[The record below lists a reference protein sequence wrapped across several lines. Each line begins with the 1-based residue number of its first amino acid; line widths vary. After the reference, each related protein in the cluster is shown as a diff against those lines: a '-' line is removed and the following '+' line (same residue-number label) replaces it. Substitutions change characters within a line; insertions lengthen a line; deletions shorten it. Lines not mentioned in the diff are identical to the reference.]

1 MEQSVKYYRNPDEP
15 ISLEDLKSFL
25 WGAATRLRGQIDA
38 AGYKEYI
45 FPLLFFKRISDV
57 YDEQFEGYVC
67 EGGIE
72 YANAQ
77 AQELVIRIPDGA
89 HWRDVRECTENVGQR
104 LVEAFIA
111 IEQANPGEHADGR
124 VIGGLEGIFGPK
136 DGWTNKA
143 KMPDHIITSLIED
156 FSRYNLSLKAC
167 PADEMGQAY
176 EYLVGKFAD
185 DAGNTAQEFYTNRTV
200 VDLMAEILQ
209 PRPGESIYDPTCGSG
224 GMLVKC
230 LDFLR
235 KKGEPWQGVKVFG
248 QEINALTSAIA
259 RMNLY
264 LNGVEDFSIA
274 KGDTLE
280 TPMFF
285 DGSKIRSFDIV
296 LANPPY
302 SIKQWNRDAFMNDKW
317 GRNMWGAPIQARADY
332 AFIQHIISSM
342 DKGTGRSATLLPHG
356 VLNREEDKEIRKKHV
371 ESDTIDAIIGLGR
384 NLFYNSGLE
393 SFIFICS
400 NCKPKNRKGK
410 ILFIEAEKC
419 THKSGKQA
427 YLFPEDINRIVEAY
441 RSDEDIPGFS
451 KHVSTEDIL
460 LNEGNLNIKSYVK
473 SIDSHESLT
482 LEDSLDKYIEHQNI
496 LSDTLSELCFV
507 DSEMPKLSSPNLMYK
522 ESNNW
527 ARVRLSDVAEEYSV
541 RIDNPSLSEYDFYIG
556 SDCIGQYD
564 FRIHK
569 RSDASTITSAQKLF
583 KEGDYL
589 LVRRSLYGSDFRE
602 RAPRA
607 DFDGV
612 CSADILTIREKK
624 GVIADGFLIY
634 VLYQKSLWDFIVS
647 NSNGGLT
654 RRIKW
659 KQLADY
665 EFDLPPIE
673 EQRILADKL
682 WAAYRLK
689 ESYKKLL
696 TATQEMVKS
705 QFIEMFGDQNTND
718 KGWSESLVK
727 DEFKLSMGKTP
738 ARNNPECWDNG
749 NHKWVSI
756 SDMSSYARYT
766 GDTSEYITDYAIA
779 DSGIKPVPKG
789 TIIMSFKLSIGRTA
803 ITSED
808 IYTNEA
814 IMAFADF
821 DEKKFNID
829 FLHFL
834 IANKN
839 WLLGA
844 KQAVKG
850 QTLNKESIGNAK
862 IIIPPIEMQE
872 QFASIY
878 NQADKSEFVGF
889 KSQFIEMF
897 GNPVAN
903 NKGWSTM
910 ALKQVAPEEPSR
922 ERQTGTVWILNLD
935 MIESHTGKIIDKVYD
950 EDTNLLS
957 VAPFDEGNVLY
968 SKLRPY
974 LNKVVIPKGKGYA
987 TTELVPLRP
996 NQEYLNLTFFSHL
1009 LRGDDFVTYANT
1021 ISSGTKMPRMPL
1033 NDLRNFQCIL
1043 PPMEEQLKFE
1053 KVAEQADKSEFEL
1066 RKSIEAIDQVIKS
1079 LINN

>member
-1 MEQSVKYYRNPDEP
+1 MEQPVKYYRNPDEP

-507 DSEMPKLSSPNLMYK
+507 DSEMPKFSSPNWMYK

-527 ARVRLSDVAEEYSV
+527 ARVKLSDVAEEYSV

-705 QFIEMFGDQNTND
+705 QFIEMFYNGKYTVDKLREHIDVIRGVSYKPSDVYETHNENTSIVLRSNNIEGGQINFDDLVYVSTERVSELQLLRVGDIVMCGSNGSKKLVGKAAMLQETPTIRTSFGAFCLGIRC
-718 KGWSESLVK
+718 KPTLVPEYLATYFQTSLYR
-727 DEFKLSMGKTP
+727 DEIEQLGSGSNILNIKPDHIYDLEVPIPLYDEQMAF
-738 ARNNPECWDNG
+738 
-749 NHKWVSI
+749 VSI
-756 SDMSSYARYT
+756 VR
-766 GDTSEYITDYAIA
+766 
-779 DSGIKPVPKG
+779 
-789 TIIMSFKLSIGRTA
+789 
-803 ITSED
+803 
-808 IYTNEA
+808 
-814 IMAFADF
+814 
-821 DEKKFNID
+821 
-829 FLHFL
+829 
-834 IANKN
+834 
-839 WLLGA
+839 
-844 KQAVKG
+844 
-850 QTLNKESIGNAK
+850 
-862 IIIPPIEMQE
+862 
-872 QFASIY
+872 
-878 NQADKSEFVGF
+878 
-889 KSQFIEMF
+889 
-897 GNPVAN
+897 
-903 NKGWSTM
+903 
-910 ALKQVAPEEPSR
+910 
-922 ERQTGTVWILNLD
+922 
-935 MIESHTGKIIDKVYD
+935 
-950 EDTNLLS
+950 
-957 VAPFDEGNVLY
+957 
-968 SKLRPY
+968 
-974 LNKVVIPKGKGYA
+974 
-987 TTELVPLRP
+987 
-996 NQEYLNLTFFSHL
+996 
-1009 LRGDDFVTYANT
+1009 
-1021 ISSGTKMPRMPL
+1021 
-1033 NDLRNFQCIL
+1033 
-1043 PPMEEQLKFE
+1043 
-1053 KVAEQADKSEFEL
+1053 QADKSEFEL

>member
-1 MEQSVKYYRNPDEP
+1 MEQPVKYYRNPDEP

-89 HWRDVRECTENVGQR
+89 HWRDVRECTEIVGQR

-507 DSEMPKLSSPNLMYK
+507 DSEMPKFSSPNWMYK

-527 ARVRLSDVAEEYSV
+527 ARVKLSDVAEEYSV

-689 ESYKKLL
+689 EAYKKLL

-705 QFIEMFGDQNTND
+705 QFIEMFYNGKYTVDKLREHIDVIRGVSYKPSDVYETHNENTSIVLRSNNIEGGQINFDDLVYVSTERVSELQLLRVGDIVMCGSNGSKKLVGKAAMLQETPTIRTSFGAFCLGIRC
-718 KGWSESLVK
+718 KLTLVPEYLATYFQTSLYR
-727 DEFKLSMGKTP
+727 DEIEQLGSGSNILNIKPDHIYDLEVPIPLYDEQMAF
-738 ARNNPECWDNG
+738 
-749 NHKWVSI
+749 VSI
-756 SDMSSYARYT
+756 VR
-766 GDTSEYITDYAIA
+766 
-779 DSGIKPVPKG
+779 
-789 TIIMSFKLSIGRTA
+789 
-803 ITSED
+803 
-808 IYTNEA
+808 
-814 IMAFADF
+814 
-821 DEKKFNID
+821 
-829 FLHFL
+829 
-834 IANKN
+834 
-839 WLLGA
+839 
-844 KQAVKG
+844 
-850 QTLNKESIGNAK
+850 
-862 IIIPPIEMQE
+862 
-872 QFASIY
+872 
-878 NQADKSEFVGF
+878 
-889 KSQFIEMF
+889 
-897 GNPVAN
+897 
-903 NKGWSTM
+903 
-910 ALKQVAPEEPSR
+910 
-922 ERQTGTVWILNLD
+922 
-935 MIESHTGKIIDKVYD
+935 
-950 EDTNLLS
+950 
-957 VAPFDEGNVLY
+957 
-968 SKLRPY
+968 
-974 LNKVVIPKGKGYA
+974 
-987 TTELVPLRP
+987 
-996 NQEYLNLTFFSHL
+996 
-1009 LRGDDFVTYANT
+1009 
-1021 ISSGTKMPRMPL
+1021 
-1033 NDLRNFQCIL
+1033 
-1043 PPMEEQLKFE
+1043 
-1053 KVAEQADKSEFEL
+1053 QADKSEFEL

-1079 LINN
+1079 LINDIK